1 MKTGIFGF
9 AGSGKTELFVALAGA
24 QAANLNRAMVKVI
37 DPRLQPLAEIF
48 KPKKVTYSEIEY
60 WKITGAGAKS
70 LGNKVLNDIRSM
82 DCLLPVIDCFS
93 GLNDPK
99 VQEENIEADLI
110 ISDLA
115 VVEKRLDRIAID
127 KRKDKNLV
135 NPKEEEL
142 LAMAKDLLEKEIP
155 LRTNEQIRLA
165 PELRGFQF
173 LSAKPIL
180 YVYNVLESD
189 MGKYEF
195 EDNGDDPQK
204 KKIEVCAKLERE
216 LREIEDEKEREEF
229 LKDLGIEESALDK
242 IIHATYELLGLITFL
257 TAGEK
262 EVRAW
267 TIKKGCN
274 AKQAARAIHSDIE
287 KGFIRAE
294 VLSWADFEKYRDF
307 KKAKEVGV
315 LRLEGKDYIV
325 NDGDIITFRFNV

>member
-1 MKTGIFGF
+1 M
-9 AGSGKTELFVALAGA
+9 E
-24 QAANLNRAMVKVI
+24 
-37 DPRLQPLAEIF
+37 
-48 KPKKVTYSEIEY
+48 
-60 WKITGAGAKS
+60 ITGAGAKS

-99 VQEENIEADLI
+99 IQEQNIEGDLI

-115 VVEKRLDRIAID
+115 VVEKRLDRIAVD

-142 LAMAKDLLEKEIP
+142 LVLAKELLEKEIP
-155 LRTNEQIRLA
+155 LRTNEQIRLT
-165 PELRGFQF
+165 PELKGFQF

-195 EDNGDDPQK
+195 EYNEDDPQK

-216 LREIEDEKEREEF
+216 LREIEDEKERQEF
-229 LKDLGIEESALDK
+229 LKDLGIKESALDK

-267 TIKKGCN
+267 TIKKGCS

-307 KKAKEVGV
+307 KKVKELGV

-325 NDGDIITFRFNV
+325 KDGDIITFRFNV